1 MCNIKIKRMKKIK
14 LLLLTLSLFTLSSCE
29 ELDIIPDC
37 VWVDVVDENTQEVYS
52 IEICGDNI

>member
-1 MCNIKIKRMKKIK
+1 MKKIK